1 MAPSCSQAS
10 EGLGSKH
17 AEAHSLKRP
26 GRAGQKRA
34 IRGQRAT
41 QDMKRMEYGVPV
53 SGRPLWFPLRRTG
66 VAIPYQGPYKYARRM
81 LSTLGTSNSRT
92 CNAIRRCWDAALLG
106 LYVLYGVRST
116 STNESRVR
124 GNTALTGSK
133 DDAAAILY
141 SSQAPPLPWW
151 IGLCFNG
158 TAEGRHTSVG
168 TRTHA
173 NTADESTAGKHCLF
187 MAETSS
193 RAYR

>member
-66 VAIPYQGPYKYARRM
+66 VAIPYQGPYKYVRRI
-81 LSTLGTSNSRT
+81 LSTSTLGTSSSKT
-92 CNAIRRCWDAALLG
+92 CNAIRRCWDAAATELVRTL
-106 LYVLYGVRST
+106 RST
-116 STNESRVR
+116 EHKHKRESRAWKYGPHRIQGCCSSDTVARPPSAVVDWIVLQRNGR
-124 GNTALTGSK
+124 G
-133 DDAAAILY
+133 AAHE
-141 SSQAPPLPWW
+141 
-151 IGLCFNG
+151 C
-158 TAEGRHTSVG
+158 
-168 TRTHA
+168 TRTHT
-173 NTADESTAGKHCLF
+173 NTTDESMAGKHRLF